1 MEIYSLLQ
9 HYWWFII
16 SLLTGILVFML
27 FVQGGQTL
35 IYSIGKEQPER
46 DRILGALGH
55 KWEITF
61 TTLVT
66 FGGAFFASFPLF
78 YSTSFGGAFYVWML
92 ILLVFVIQAVGYEFR
107 KKPSNLLG
115 ERTYDFFL
123 FLNGFL
129 GTLLLGCAVGTMF
142 TGGEFVVNRNNIV
155 NTVGQNV
162 ISVWQNPL
170 LGLEALFDYRNVAL
184 GLAVFFLSRVLA
196 IHYFFNSVSTK
207 KIRAKAKRPLL
218 ISSIGF
224 VVSFLTF
231 LISILFSS
239 GVTYDPLLETF
250 LREDFKY
257 FINMLELPIVSSLLI
272 VGVVAVLYAIFIGLT
287 KRSVNAIWFSGAGT
301 IVTVTML
308 LLLAGYNNTAYYP
321 SLSDINSSLT
331 ISNSSSSEFTLTV
344 MSCVS
349 LIIPVVIW
357 YIWYA
362 WKKMGRYNNKSSDQ
376 SNYKN

>member
-16 SLLTGILVFML
+16 SLLTGVLVFML

-35 IYSIGKEQPER
+35 IYSIGKDQPER
-46 DRILGALGH
+46 DRMLGALGH

-78 YSTSFGGAFYVWML
+78 YSTSFGGAFYVWMS
-92 ILLVFVIQAVGYEFR
+92 ILFLFVIQAVGYEFR

-129 GTLLLGCAVGTMF
+129 GTLLLGCAVGTLF
-142 TGGEFVVNRNNIV
+142 TGGEFIVNRHNIV
-155 NTVGQNV
+155 SIAGQNV

-184 GLAVFFLSRVLA
+184 GLALFFLSRVLA
-196 IHYFFNSVSTK
+196 IHYFFNSVNTPAIIAKSK
-207 KIRAKAKRPLL
+207 KPLL
-218 ISSIGF
+218 ISSVGF
-224 VVSFLTF
+224 VVAFLTF

-239 GVTYDPLLETF
+239 GVAYDPISESFARVEFQYL
-250 LREDFKY
+250 
-257 FINMLELPIVSSLLI
+257 INLKELPAVSALLVI
-272 VGVVAVLYAIFIGLT
+272 GVVVVLYAVWLGLARQSE
-287 KRSVNAIWFSGAGT
+287 KSIWFSGAGT
-301 IVTVTML
+301 VLTVTML
-308 LLLAGYNNTAYYP
+308 ILLAGYNNTSYYP

-349 LIIPVVIW
+349 LIIPIVVW

-362 WKKMGRYNNKSSDQ
+362 WKQMGRYND
-376 SNYKN
+376 KNNDTYM